1 MSTRVRMDPDD
12 RREVILKAAIDL
24 TLADGGTIN
33 TWSRNDVA
41 RAWVPITSPETVKHY
56 WRMPALRDA
65 VMARLALY
73 GVAE

>member
-12 RREVILKAAIDL
+12 RREVILKAAVGL
-24 TLADGGTIN
+24 TLTDGATID

-41 RAWVPITSPETVKHY
+41 RACVPVTSPETVKHY

-65 VMARLALY
+65 VKARLALY

>member
-12 RREVILKAAIDL
+12 RREVILKAAVGL
-24 TLADGGTIN
+24 TLADGATIN

-41 RAWVPITSPETVKHY
+41 RACVPVTSPETVKHY

-65 VMARLALY
+65 VMERLDMR